1 MDPTSNRFGTIMGV
15 IALLIVFV
23 IMILDIYTKSN
34 EQKPNLE
41 CCKPMGCC
49 NETESKR
56 TIPNSP

>member
-49 NETESKR
+49 DEAKSKR

>member
-34 EQKPNLE
+34 ERNLNLQ

-49 NETESKR
+49 GATESKR
-56 TIPNSP
+56 TTPDNP